1 MVDEKLWQQGLS
13 IGDYVK
19 GMDKFQK
26 EMRIRLRD
34 TRITPSECQRMH
46 AFEKLRKILVLTE
59 SWCPDSL
66 MNLPLLIKMA
76 DCTPNLDIRIFHRSQ
91 FPDLNDEM
99 LSQGYD
105 KIPLFIIMDEELK
118 LIGYWM
124 ERPRSANRRIAGWL
138 ERNPRFVEAKAQLRM
153 NPDMDR
159 SEFIGLQEQFINE
172 MWNWYDTELQS
183 DTVKEVLAVMS

>member
-19 GMDKFQK
+19 GMDTFQK

-34 TRITPSECQRMH
+34 TRITPSECQRMRT
-46 AFEKLRKILVLTE
+46 FEKLRKILVLTE
-59 SWCPDSL
+59 SRCPDSL

-76 DCTPNLDIRIFHRSQ
+76 DCTSNLDIRIFHRNQ
-91 FPDLNDEM
+91 FPDLNEEM

-105 KIPLFIIMDEELK
+105 KIPLFIILDEELN
-118 LIGYWM
+118 LIAYWM
-124 ERPRSANRRIAGWL
+124 ERPKSANRRIAEWL
-138 ERNPRFVEAKAQLRM
+138 ALNPKFVEAKARLKM
-153 NPDMDR
+153 NPNLDR
-159 SEFIGLQEQFINE
+159 SEFTGLQEQYINE

-183 DTVKEVLAVMS
+183 DTVKEVLTAMS